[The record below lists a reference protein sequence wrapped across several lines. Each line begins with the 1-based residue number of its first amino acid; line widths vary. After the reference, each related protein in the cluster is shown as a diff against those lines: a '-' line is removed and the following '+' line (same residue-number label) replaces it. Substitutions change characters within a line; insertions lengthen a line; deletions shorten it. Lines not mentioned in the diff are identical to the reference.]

1 MEPGRSKF
9 CGLLPGEKEVMQ
21 LLASVAELL
30 FKINRL
36 TPVRAGAA
44 APRGNRLSAPCAL
57 LLKVRA
63 AALCLFPSLLPASS
77 PAGPGGGRTAL
88 EKTENNGTSSPV
100 VLGEQ
105 QFAARRFA
113 TKR

>member
-88 EKTENNGTSSPV
+88 EKTENNGTSFPV